1 MFPLLVLA
9 LSFSAE
15 SVKLE
20 ILSCAVS
27 SLFALSDIYEYRL
40 KPTDK
45 NDPDYQHLPYGFS
58 YP

>member
-1 MFPLLVLA
+1 MFHLFVLA

-15 SVKLE
+15 SVKQE

-27 SLFALSDIYEYRL
+27 SLFALSDIHEYRP

-45 NDPDYQHLPYGFS
+45 NALDYQHLPCGLS
-58 YP
+58 NP